1 MKKKITLENLI
12 CLFILL
18 CPILD
23 IVSFLFRNY
32 FNVTFSPS
40 TLLRPII
47 PIICFIILFFKEK
60 NKKQKIIISFIYL
73 IYSIIHLMI
82 FQKLHNGSSYGNIKN
97 EFQYIINYSFLII
110 NLYLFFKLIK
120 DKKKINKIIFIILMI
135 YIFSLFF
142 SIITKTSTTTY
153 LEGIGYKGYF
163 ESGNSLCTVLLLSIC
178 VLLSDFNLR
187 DYKKIILIILAGIYL
202 CVFSGM
208 RTGLFGF
215 SLIIFIYV
223 ISKLFI
229 NIKLNVIISKTKIIL
244 ITSFLIITVVSIFI
258 FGSNMLQRR
267 KMLKEEAEKNIDQ
280 ETMEPRRV
288 TGDILE
294 IYKKIR
300 DGKLE
305 DGFMSDEEKNAI
317 VDLYNFAEKVKLSN
331 VGNLRKLQIIYNVFL
346 IKEQKNIAFIL
357 FGNGYKN
364 QTGELVVEMEVP
376 SMLLNFGIF
385 GFILYFG
392 PFLIII
398 SYSLYKIIIN
408 RKKLDIELIMYFI
421 GTGLAMALSTLSGY
435 VYFNFSSMTITILL
449 NVLLLKKVKELEN

>member
-73 IYSIIHLMI
+73 IYSIIHLII

-120 DKKKINKIIFIILMI
+120 DKQKINKIIFIILII

-163 ESGNSLCTVLLLSIC
+163 HMGIRTTLPIKVFKNMKCCQIYYFTPVGKIDKTYSGSMQNLDKKVLGSQM
-178 VLLSDFNLR
+178 
-187 DYKKIILIILAGIYL
+187 YKKI
-202 CVFSGM
+202 
-208 RTGLFGF
+208 
-215 SLIIFIYV
+215 
-223 ISKLFI
+223 
-229 NIKLNVIISKTKIIL
+229 
-244 ITSFLIITVVSIFI
+244 
-258 FGSNMLQRR
+258 GSV
-267 KMLKEEAEKNIDQ
+267 KND
-280 ETMEPRRV
+280 
-288 TGDILE
+288 
-294 IYKKIR
+294 
-300 DGKLE
+300 
-305 DGFMSDEEKNAI
+305 
-317 VDLYNFAEKVKLSN
+317 
-331 VGNLRKLQIIYNVFL
+331 
-346 IKEQKNIAFIL
+346 
-357 FGNGYKN
+357 
-364 QTGELVVEMEVP
+364 
-376 SMLLNFGIF
+376 
-385 GFILYFG
+385 
-392 PFLIII
+392 
-398 SYSLYKIIIN
+398 
-408 RKKLDIELIMYFI
+408 
-421 GTGLAMALSTLSGY
+421 
-435 VYFNFSSMTITILL
+435 
-449 NVLLLKKVKELEN
+449 